1 MLFEPTEIPEVI
13 FICPKRFGDPRGHFV
28 EVFNQETLQGL
39 GLDFLPVQ
47 ENQSL
52 SRQPGTV
59 RGLHYQRDP
68 FAQAKL
74 VRVLRGAI
82 FDVAVDIR
90 PASSTF
96 GHWVARHLS
105 AEDGNQLF
113 IPKGF
118 AHGFCTL
125 APDTEIAYL
134 VDNLYSPESDGAI
147 LWNDPAIGIIWP
159 EYAGSVLS
167 EKDGRAPVLSF
178 AKIDSRS

>member
-13 FICPKRFGDPRGHFV
+13 LICPKRFGDPRGHFV
-28 EVFNQETLQGL
+28 EVFNQETLQGR
-39 GLDFLPVQ
+39 GLNFVPVQ

-52 SRQPGTV
+52 SRRTGTV

-118 AHGFCTL
+118 AHGFCTI

-134 VDNLYSPESDGAI
+134 VDAPYRASHDAAI
-147 LWNDPAIGIIWP
+147 LWNDPQIAIEWP
-159 EYAGSVLS
+159 DAAGTVVS
-167 EKDGRAPVLSF
+167 EKDQQAPRLLRAAS
-178 AKIDSRS
+178 ASGS